1 MSAVFAVLS
10 RFEEGALAESF
21 MAMGEKAVGLA
32 HHEHEQARKLVAS
45 FEAPFKVGH
54 FSRLHPP
61 PLSDPHLNH

>member
-1 MSAVFAVLS
+1 
-10 RFEEGALAESF
+10 

-61 PLSDPHLNH
+61 HSLTPILIIETTFVCYWF